1 MDLGL
6 ATRIDEPSY
15 IFIRCGT
22 PGYIAPEILKIR
34 DLNNVRLGVESDMF
48 SLGAIYYRILYGKS
62 LFGGKEQ
69 AEVLQS
75 NRAFNI
81 RLHELQSASYGE
93 LELLNAM
100 LALDPYVRVTPEEA
114 LRSPFFREKKLRSSR
129 KVLQSLENAHL
140 PSDWNCL
147 EV

>member
-1 MDLGL
+1 
-6 ATRIDEPSY
+6 
-15 IFIRCGT
+15 
-22 PGYIAPEILKIR
+22 
-34 DLNNVRLGVESDMF
+34 MF

-62 LFGGKEQ
+62 LFAGKEQ
-69 AEVLQS
+69 ADVLQS

-81 RLHELQSASYGE
+81 RLYELQSASYGE
-93 LELLNAM
+93 IELLNAM
-100 LALDPYVRVTPEEA
+100 LTLDPYVRVTPEEA
-114 LRSPFFREKKLRSSR
+114 LRSPLFREKKLRSSR